1 LKQHKLIALFFATQK
16 ECELI
21 FDNLTNKQFFSIKN
35 LPFIK
40 GKINGRDLIL
50 SISGIGKTS
59 ATLAT
64 VICFENFSIKLA
76 IVSGI
81 AGAYPSSMLDIGKI
95 AVAEKEI
102 FADEGLLRNCHD
114 TQDSFIFLSSEEIPL
129 YVPDFLKNLP
139 RGTFLT
145 VSACTGNIK
154 RARFLEKKF
163 NALCENME
171 GASVAKVSQIF
182 KIPCVEIRSISNI
195 VTDREKLLN
204 LEEISKTSFTV
215 QRFILDHF
223 LLFEEFL

>member
-1 LKQHKLIALFFATQK
+1 MIVLFFATQK

-21 FDNLTNKQFFSIKN
+21 FDNLIDKQIFSIKN
-35 LPFIK
+35 LPFVK
-40 GKINGRDLIL
+40 GKINGIDLIL
-50 SISGIGKTS
+50 SITGIGKTS
-59 ATLAT
+59 ATLAS

-145 VSACTGNIK
+145 VSACTGNIG

-171 GASVAKVSQIF
+171 GASVAKVSQIYN
-182 KIPCVEIRSISNI
+182 IPCVEIRSISNI
-195 VTDREKLLN
+195 VTDRKKLLT
-204 LEEISKTSFTV
+204 LEEISKASLIV
-215 QRFILDHF
+215 QRFILEHL

>member
-1 LKQHKLIALFFATQK
+1 LIVLFFATQK

-21 FDNLTNKQFFSIKN
+21 FDNLIDKQIFSIKN
-35 LPFIK
+35 LPFVK
-40 GKINGRDLIL
+40 GKINGIDLIL
-50 SISGIGKTS
+50 SITGIGKTS
-59 ATLAT
+59 ATLAS

-145 VSACTGNIK
+145 VSACTGNIG

-171 GASVAKVSQIF
+171 GASVAKVSQIYN
-182 KIPCVEIRSISNI
+182 IPCVEIRSISNI
-195 VTDREKLLN
+195 VTDRKKLLT
-204 LEEISKTSFTV
+204 LEEISKASLIV
-215 QRFILDHF
+215 QRFILEHL

>member
-1 LKQHKLIALFFATQK
+1 M
-16 ECELI
+16 
-21 FDNLTNKQFFSIKN
+21 
-35 LPFIK
+35 
-40 GKINGRDLIL
+40 

-129 YVPDFLKNLP
+129 YVPDF
-139 RGTFLT
+139 
-145 VSACTGNIK
+145 
-154 RARFLEKKF
+154 
-163 NALCENME
+163 
-171 GASVAKVSQIF
+171 
-182 KIPCVEIRSISNI
+182 
-195 VTDREKLLN
+195 
-204 LEEISKTSFTV
+204 
-215 QRFILDHF
+215 
-223 LLFEEFL
+223 